1 MFSKMK
7 AKAGLSIAAIV
18 LAISGSALA
27 AGLTTEELTRLK
39 TSGVGEDVIRFM
51 LENGY
56 GNVDRVVKLKEAG
69 FADETI
75 STVIKTDLKG
85 EKAATP
91 PPAPAP
97 VQATSAPSTSAAA
110 APAVVQPTPTLSA
123 ATPAAAQ
130 AEARA
135 ILQTPA
141 KVRIEHYQAL
151 GDPVVLNTQDI
162 KTATVSLLEGRI
174 LKIEWDPS
182 KVSRTLGNL
191 FLGKPFEN
199 PFYWDLEQGD
209 TLVNVSPKDNAFVL
223 RTARFHQGR
232 PKVNKSHYW
241 LLYLTPQSPELAKQ
255 LQSLVSQ

>member
-7 AKAGLSIAAIV
+7 AKAALPIAAIV
-18 LAISGSALA
+18 LATSGSALA
-27 AGLTTEELTRLK
+27 AALTTEELTRLK
-39 TSGVGEDVIRFM
+39 MSGVGEDVIRFM
-51 LENGY
+51 VENGY
-56 GNVDRVVKLKEAG
+56 SNVDRVLKLKEAG
-69 FADETI
+69 FADATI

-85 EKAATP
+85 EKAASP
-91 PPAPAP
+91 PP
-97 VQATSAPSTSAAA
+97 VA
-110 APAVVQPTPTLSA
+110 APVQPTPTPAPASASA
-123 ATPAAAQ
+123 AASAAATAPTAVQ

-174 LKIEWDPS
+174 LKIEWDAS

-209 TLVNVSPKDNAFVL
+209 TLVDVNPKDNSFVL
-223 RTARFHQGR
+223 RTARSHQGR

-241 LLYLTPQSPELAKQ
+241 LLYLAPQSPELSRQ
-255 LQSLVSQ
+255 LEALLSR